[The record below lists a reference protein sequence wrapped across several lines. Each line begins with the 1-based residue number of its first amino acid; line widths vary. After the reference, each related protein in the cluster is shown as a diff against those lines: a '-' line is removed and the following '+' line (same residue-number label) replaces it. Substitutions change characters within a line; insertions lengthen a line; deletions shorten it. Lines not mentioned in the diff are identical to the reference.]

1 MPSEALVDLSYRGL
15 VLGKRVR
22 LLQVGPR
29 SAYVAH
35 DAPMPVGTE
44 LVLTVDES
52 LAIRAEVARVRE
64 GDSKDG
70 PAGMWLWADAAEQ
83 RARVWWDAHVSAD
96 DPRIPEP
103 EGGRVRT
110 EAPVVTVPEPAPA
123 PAAASPDREA
133 AESSG
138 HAVETAAASVSEPQ
152 PDQGPQDAGVEA
164 GAAADAGDTSQAI
177 ATASLLAAG
186 DVEGARGG
194 EQLEE
199 GAGEQLE
206 EGGGEQLEEGGGEQL
221 EEGEGEQLEEG
232 AGEDDDYAV
241 EIRRAA
247 TNAER
252 EHARAA
258 TSDPV
263 EEPLELP
270 RSHGRQPRGTQVMTA
285 VEIAD
290 VLGMPPVLDGDGLL
304 EAAGAEGGEREIR
317 TTHVMS
323 AIEVE
328 EVLASGGAEA
338 PSEPEV
344 RDGGSAGGKGRK
356 RRGRKRR

>member
-1 MPSEALVDLSYRGL
+1 MASEALVDLSYRGL
-15 VLGKRVR
+15 VLGRRLR

-52 LAIRAEVARVRE
+52 LVIRAEVARVRE

-83 RARVWWDAHVSAD
+83 PARAWWDAHVTAD

-103 EGGRVRT
+103 GGGRIRT
-110 EAPVVTVPEPAPA
+110 EAPVAAAPAAAPEPAPA
-123 PAAASPDREA
+123 PEPEAAITSRDREA
-133 AESSG
+133 AEQEG
-138 HAVETAAASVSEPQ
+138 HSVETAAPVQSEPQ
-152 PDQGPQDAGVEA
+152 PDHGPQDADA
-164 GAAADAGDTSQAI
+164 GAGADAGDTSQEIIPA
-177 ATASLLAAG
+177 ALLAAG
-186 DVEGARGG
+186 DIDDQGVDRSSEQPDEQPGEPLDARAD
-194 EQLEE
+194 EQPDEHT
-199 GAGEQLE
+199 
-206 EGGGEQLEEGGGEQL
+206 
-221 EEGEGEQLEEG
+221 
-232 AGEDDDYAV
+232 GEDDDDYAI
-241 EIRRAA
+241 ELGRAA
-247 TNAER
+247 TNVEP
-252 EHARAA
+252 EYDRAA
-258 TSDPV
+258 TSDLD

-270 RSHGRQPRGTQVMTA
+270 LSHGRQPRGTQVMTA

-290 VLGMPPVLDGDGLL
+290 VLGMPPVLDGEGLL
-304 EAAGAEGGEREIR
+304 DAAEAAGRQREIR

-323 AIEVE
+323 SVEVD
-328 EVLASGGAEA
+328 EVLAGGGSQA
-338 PSEPEV
+338 PSEPEP

>member
-1 MPSEALVDLSYRGL
+1 MASEAFVDLSYRGL

-52 LAIRAEVARVRE
+52 LAIRAQVARVRE

-70 PAGMWLWADAAEQ
+70 PAGMWLWAGAAEQ
-83 RARVWWDAHVSAD
+83 RARAWWDEHVSAD

-103 EGGRVRT
+103 GGGRIRV
-110 EAPVVTVPEPAPA
+110 EAPVATAPTPES
-123 PAAASPDREA
+123 PAASRDLEV
-133 AESSG
+133 AEQAG
-138 HAVETAAASVSEPQ
+138 HAVDTAAAMPSDPQ
-152 PDQGPQDAGVEA
+152 PDRGPHEA
-164 GAAADAGDTSQAI
+164 
-177 ATASLLAAG
+177 ASGAG
-186 DVEGARGG
+186 DVDDQGAGRSDEHPGDRPD
-194 EQLEE
+194 EQLDAR
-199 GAGEQLE
+199 AGDARDEHT
-206 EGGGEQLEEGGGEQL
+206 GEHDGDPLDEP
-221 EEGEGEQLEEG
+221 
-232 AGEDDDYAV
+232 AGEDDDDYAI
-241 EIRRAA
+241 EIARAT

-252 EHARAA
+252 EYDRAE
-258 TSDPV
+258 TGDLD

-270 RSHGRQPRGTQVMTA
+270 RSNTPGRPVRGTEIMTA

-290 VLGMPPVLDGDGLL
+290 VLGQPAVLDG
-304 EAAGAEGGEREIR
+304 EAQLDAAELPGRQRDNR

-323 AIEVE
+323 AVEVAD
-328 EVLASGGAEA
+328 VLASGGDG
-338 PSEPEV
+338 EPGPT
-344 RDGGSAGGKGRK
+344 DDASAKGKARK